1 MSHVVIGGAR
11 RPAPIPII
19 EPGAP
24 NLPEVAYTDD
34 GLAAVIATAGGAVRF
49 NDVQHAVEVRL
60 PGTDAWV
67 HGDDEVID
75 DLMVECSKVAR
86 GASGSRVGPWRIPGA
101 RLEKRLLG
109 VVARRDRYDGPG
121 DDVYQAVTAYTVQV
135 QASGTQVRATLTAIM
150 RESDSLFGWETGPRA
165 NHVAKRSAK
174 AALLGAGWEWR
185 KGRVG
190 KRAPQ
195 MLWHAPGG
203 TEGINLVPK

>member
-34 GLAAVIATAGGAVRF
+34 GLAAVIDAAGAAIRF
-49 NDVQHAVEVRL
+49 NNVQHAVEVRM
-60 PGTDAWV
+60 PDSDAWV
-67 HGDDEVID
+67 YGDDEVID
-75 DLMVECSKVAR
+75 DLMVACSKVAR
-86 GASGSRVGPWRIPGA
+86 GVRGSRVEPWRIPGTK
-101 RLEKRLLG
+101 LEKRLLG

-121 DDVYQAVTAYTVQV
+121 DDVYQAVTAFTAQV
-135 QASGTQVRATLTAIM
+135 QASGTLMRATLTAIM
-150 RESDSLFGWETGPRA
+150 RESDCLFGWETGPRA
-165 NHVAKRSAK
+165 NWIAKRSAK
-174 AALLGAGWEWR
+174 AALLAAGWEWR

-203 TEGINLVPK
+203 TLGINLVPK